1 MIKKITIKELTEIV
15 KKVISESKS
24 SNVKPKLSS
33 WNKELRK
40 VKEDDLKS
48 FVSKKMREAKD
59 MLDGDKVNKKT
70 DSGSNYGKGFGETC
84 ALYVK
89 LKNSDDKT
97 IIYDVGGNEFVYKT
111 LDKWD
116 YERDEEDWRNRE
128 IDESIEDNDKLS
140 EEQIKD
146 WVEEYGEGNGARRIL
161 DHYIRKNINLQGGY
175 FEYRSQNAIQEAL
188 PDIIY
193 YLQEKDYD
201 AVNVTAKDAVDTLFY
216 DLGFGDEDYFDDED
230 DFDDDFE
237 GEGKDNLKDYG
248 PNQLRLFDDE
258 D

>member
-146 WVEEYGEGNGARRIL
+146 WVEEYGESKAAEKII
-161 DHYIRKNINLQGGY
+161 DYYISKYPYGEMAG
-175 FEYRSQNAIQEAL
+175 FEEYQDEQAIYENL
-188 PDIIY
+188 PDIIL
-193 YLQEKDYD
+193 YLDD
-201 AVNVTAKDAVDTLFY
+201 AEYRAANIVAMDAVDTLFR
-216 DLGFGDEDYFDDED
+216 DLGFGDEDE
-230 DFDDDFE
+230 FDDD
-237 GEGKDNLKDYG
+237 
-248 PNQLRLFDDE
+248 DE
-258 D
+258 Y